1 MVGWCRSC
9 LFARGICHAEEM
21 DESLPGSLSHVDL
34 TCAWPTRASRF
45 KSGLCLQVASEV
57 YSSSRRKLGVKRCDC
72 LLNSQCRWSTR
83 SILWLGLSFP
93 PPSSLSP
100 PNGNNNRRAGAN
112 SRPTATGIWAWVR
125 PSASDGWMRFYSI
138 DRGIWASPP
147 PKMTIFS
154 TGEVFVVILPAA
166 ERFGVAYNASQF
178 GSFVTKRQI
187 PSALLVL

>member
-1 MVGWCRSC
+1 MLGGGE
-9 LFARGICHAEEM
+9 RG
-21 DESLPGSLSHVDL
+21 L
-34 TCAWPTRASRF
+34 
-45 KSGLCLQVASEV
+45 V
-57 YSSSRRKLGVKRCDC
+57 YSSSQRKLGIKRCDC

-93 PPSSLSP
+93 SPSPLAFPSNV
-100 PNGNNNRRAGAN
+100 NGNNNRRAEAN

-166 ERFGVAYNASQF
+166 AERFGVAYNASQF

-187 PSALLVL
+187 PSGLLKDSRPPTLDCLRPD

>member
-1 MVGWCRSC
+1 M
-9 LFARGICHAEEM
+9 E
-21 DESLPGSLSHVDL
+21 
-34 TCAWPTRASRF
+34 
-45 KSGLCLQVASEV
+45 VASKV
-57 YSSSRRKLGVKRCDC
+57 YSSSQRKLGIKRCDC

-93 PPSSLSP
+93 PPSPLLAFPS
-100 PNGNNNRRAGAN
+100 NGNNNRRAEAN

-125 PSASDGWMRFYSI
+125 VRWMRFYSI

-187 PSALLVL
+187 PSGPLKGQQPTLDCLRPD